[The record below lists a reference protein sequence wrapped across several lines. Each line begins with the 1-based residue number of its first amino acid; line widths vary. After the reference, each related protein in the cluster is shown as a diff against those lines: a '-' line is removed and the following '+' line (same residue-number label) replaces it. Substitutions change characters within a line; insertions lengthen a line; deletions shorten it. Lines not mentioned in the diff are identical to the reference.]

1 MSINSPNI
9 DILVVAMTSSTR
21 TCSRSV
27 SHVDFQ
33 QIYQHICFITD
44 GPQMIPR
51 IEIGSIF
58 SCLRTTFSICTLLLI
73 VDINHFDRLALRN

>member
-9 DILVVAMTSSTR
+9 DILVVAMTSST
-21 TCSRSV
+21 CSRSV
-27 SHVDFQ
+27 SHDFQ